1 MIYEGKET
9 CQGCGK
15 PGTTNY
21 RYSKNQ
27 LCPNCQMIFDKGR
40 MIDFND
46 NDKYVNLRQHYHAF
60 RTQWINTEL
69 YNILKSLH
77 TPAANALGWPA
88 IKSAFGNN
96 EYTFKIKEK
105 YIEPIK
111 QLFLK
116 IENEIVTVK
125 DEKESIP
132 ELIKQQLKVERDKIY
147 NEGIAKGRDLL
158 FQLNLGDISATELN
172 NNYSYNEKNK

>member
-1 MIYEGKET
+1 MHLDGHPLS
-9 CQGCGK
+9 Q
-15 PGTTNY
+15 
-21 RYSKNQ
+21 Q
-27 LCPNCQMIFDKGR
+27 
-40 MIDFND
+40 
-46 NDKYVNLRQHYHAF
+46 KYV
-60 RTQWINTEL
+60 
-69 YNILKSLH
+69 
-77 TPAANALGWPA
+77 
-88 IKSAFGNN
+88 
-96 EYTFKIKEK
+96 
-105 YIEPIK
+105 EPIK